1 MLNRLC
7 VGLLTLLLVTGCSSV
22 PSFLLPSQKGVSAT
36 AVGTQIAK
44 EATQQAVANQSNAE
58 AGRDVVITETEL
70 EAIGETVNIDQ
81 SIPPWV
87 LIALLLGWLAPSPSE
102 MGRGLMSMLVSLR
115 GRGSVKQE
123 SDRPT
128 R

>member
-1 MLNRLC
+1 MS
-7 VGLLTLLLVTGCSSV
+7 LLLLFTMTGCGSI
-22 PSFLLPSQKGVSAT
+22 PFLMPKSNGVTAT

-70 EAIGETVNIDQ
+70 EATGETVNIDQ

-87 LIALLLGWLAPSPSE
+87 LIALVLGWLAPSPSE
-102 MGRGLMSMLVSLR
+102 MGRGLLAMMSSLR
-115 GRGSVKQE
+115 GRGSADKNKE
-123 SDRPT
+123 SD
-128 R
+128 

>member
-1 MLNRLC
+1 MPKSN
-7 VGLLTLLLVTGCSSV
+7 GVT
-22 PSFLLPSQKGVSAT
+22 AT

-70 EAIGETVNIDQ
+70 EAKGETINIDN

-87 LIALLLGWLAPSPSE
+87 LITLVLGWLAPSPSE
-102 MGRGLMSMLVSLR
+102 MGRGFLSMLASLKRR
-115 GRGSVKQE
+115 GPVDNRRATDPLV
-123 SDRPT
+123 DRE
-128 R
+128 

>member
-1 MLNRLC
+1 M
-7 VGLLTLLLVTGCSSV
+7 

-36 AVGTQIAK
+36 AVGTQIAQ

-70 EAIGETVNIDQ
+70 EAVGETINIDQ
-81 SIPPWV
+81 SVPAWV
-87 LIALLLGWLAPSPSE
+87 LVALVLGWLAPSPSE

-115 GRGSVKQE
+115 GRGPADRKQK
-123 SDRPT
+123 SN
-128 R
+128 

>member
-1 MLNRLC
+1 MTYRPLI
-7 VGLLTLLLVTGCSSV
+7 GLLMLLFVTGCSSI
-22 PSFLLPSQKGVSAT
+22 PSFLMPSSKGVSVT
-36 AVGTQIAK
+36 PIGTQVAR
-44 EATQQAVANQSNAE
+44 EATQQAVGNQSNQD

-70 EAIGETVNIDQ
+70 EATGETVNIDQ

-87 LIALLLGWLAPSPSE
+87 LIALVLGWLAPSPSE

>member
-1 MLNRLC
+1 MS
-7 VGLLTLLLVTGCSSV
+7 LLLLFTMTGCGSI
-22 PSFLLPSQKGVSAT
+22 PFLMSKSNGVTAT

-70 EAIGETVNIDQ
+70 EATGETVNIDN

-87 LIALLLGWLAPSPSE
+87 LIALVLGWLAPSPSE
-102 MGRGLMSMLVSLR
+102 MGRGLLAMMSSLR
-115 GRGSVKQE
+115 GRGPVKQE
-123 SDRPT
+123 SD
-128 R
+128 

>member
-1 MLNRLC
+1 M
-7 VGLLTLLLVTGCSSV
+7 TGCGSI
-22 PSFLLPSQKGVSAT
+22 PFLLPKSNGVTAT

-70 EAIGETVNIDQ
+70 EATGETINIDN

-87 LIALLLGWLAPSPSE
+87 LIALVLGWLAPSPSE
-102 MGRGLMSMLVSLR
+102 MARGLLAMFASLR
-115 GRGSVKQE
+115 RPNGHQRFDGRSAQNARREPTVTH
-123 SDRPT
+123 SRP
-128 R
+128 

>member
-1 MLNRLC
+1 MPKSN
-7 VGLLTLLLVTGCSSV
+7 GVT
-22 PSFLLPSQKGVSAT
+22 AT

-70 EAIGETVNIDQ
+70 EATGETVNIDQ

-87 LIALLLGWLAPSPSE
+87 LIALVLGWLAPSPSE
-102 MGRGLMSMLVSLR
+102 MGRGLLAMIASLR
-115 GRGSVKQE
+115 
-123 SDRPT
+123 RPNGQQRFDGDST
-128 R
+128 QNARREPTVAHPRP

>member
-1 MLNRLC
+1 MS
-7 VGLLTLLLVTGCSSV
+7 LLLLFTMTGCGSI
-22 PSFLLPSQKGVSAT
+22 PFLMPKSNGVTAT

-70 EAIGETVNIDQ
+70 EATGETVNIDQ

-87 LIALLLGWLAPSPSE
+87 LIALVLGWLAPSPSE
-102 MGRGLMSMLVSLR
+102 MGRGLLAMISSFR
-115 GRGSVKQE
+115 GRGSADKNKE
-123 SDRPT
+123 SD
-128 R
+128 